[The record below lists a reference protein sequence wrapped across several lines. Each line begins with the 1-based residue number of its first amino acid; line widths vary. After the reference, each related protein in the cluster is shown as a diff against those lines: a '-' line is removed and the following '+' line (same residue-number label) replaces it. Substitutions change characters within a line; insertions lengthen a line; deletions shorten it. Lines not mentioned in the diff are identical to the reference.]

1 MPFPGK
7 PSPVIQK
14 PLTLSTT
21 MYTLRQKL
29 VLATV
34 VVFSI
39 ATLSILAATRWI
51 VMDAVAMETTRA
63 GARSASLLSAAVT
76 PLLIQSDMASLDELT
91 QSLVH
96 SGDFSHLQ
104 VIDRLGEVVATAG
117 TRSETDSQIFSHDLE
132 LGGQAYGRATF
143 GIARTGEHAV
153 AKHVL
158 GELLL
163 VCLGTLALGAAVQ
176 VYIAHALTARLAT
189 LRSGADRMAAGEAN
203 VQIDSIGT
211 DELAML
217 AAAFNRMSTILSQR
231 FSALEEAERM
241 LKEYSESLERRVS
254 ERTNH
259 LEQTLLQLR
268 QAQDEL
274 VEAKK
279 LSSLGN
285 LVAGISHELNTPI
298 GNAIT
303 TTTSLQ
309 HLLHNTER
317 TVNQQ
322 TLTRKGLLDALGLG
336 QQMADLVLK
345 ATQKAA
351 TLVSS
356 FKRVAAHDTGQR
368 RKPFDLATLVSGTVA
383 AWVKDSQTHDWAVE
397 VDIPQAIVMD
407 SFPDSLAQVVVD
419 LLENADRHAFEG
431 TENGLLRISAVA
443 SHTQVEIRLTDNGP
457 GMSEDVAARVFE
469 PFFTTKMGQGGP
481 GLGLSIARNQVGGL
495 LGGRI
500 SVESACGVGTC
511 VVLTLPLSPA
521 AHPPQAHTATTQ
533 TPHSAWRSDH
543 EPDTQP

>member
-1 MPFPGK
+1 
-7 PSPVIQK
+7 
-14 PLTLSTT
+14 

-51 VMDAVAMETTRA
+51 VTDAVAMETTRA

-96 SGDFSHLQ
+96 SGDFTHIQ

-117 TRSETDSQIFSHDLE
+117 TRSETDSQIFSHDLA

-153 AKHVL
+153 AKQVL

-203 VQIDSIGT
+203 VHIDSIGT

-309 HLLHNTER
+309 HLLHKTER
-317 TVNQQ
+317 NVNQQ
-322 TLTRKGLLDALGLG
+322 TLTRQGLLDALGLG

-368 RKPFDLATLVSGTVA
+368 RKPFDLATLVSGTVT
-383 AWVKDSQTHDWAVE
+383 AWVNDSQTHDWAVE
-397 VDIPQAIVMD
+397 IDIPPAIVMD

-443 SHTQVEIRLTDNGP
+443 SLTQVEIRLTDNGP
-457 GMSEDVAARVFE
+457 GMSADVTERVFE

-481 GLGLSIARNQVGGL
+481 GLGLSIARNQVSGL

-500 SVESACGVGTC
+500 SVESARGAGTC
-511 VVLTLPLSPA
+511 VVLTLPLAPA
-521 AHPPQAHTATTQ
+521 VHTPQADTETTHTAF
-533 TPHSAWRSDH
+533 SLEIKS
-543 EPDTQP
+543 

>member
-117 TRSETDSQIFSHDLE
+117 TRSETDAQIFSHDLT

-322 TLTRKGLLDALGLG
+322 MLTRKGLLDALGLG

-383 AWVKDSQTHDWAVE
+383 AWVKTVKPM
-397 VDIPQAIVMD
+397 I
-407 SFPDSLAQVVVD
+407 
-419 LLENADRHAFEG
+419 
-431 TENGLLRISAVA
+431 GL
-443 SHTQVEIRLTDNGP
+443 
-457 GMSEDVAARVFE
+457 
-469 PFFTTKMGQGGP
+469 
-481 GLGLSIARNQVGGL
+481 
-495 LGGRI
+495 
-500 SVESACGVGTC
+500 
-511 VVLTLPLSPA
+511 
-521 AHPPQAHTATTQ
+521 
-533 TPHSAWRSDH
+533 WRSTFRRPSSWTASPIRWHRWWLTCSKTPIATPLRAQKTACCASPLLPATHKWKFGSPTTAQACPPTWQRACSSLSSRPKWDKVAQAWAC
-543 EPDTQP
+543 PSRAIKSAACWVDASLSKAPTAQAPAWC